1 MKAYRA
7 EFHVHTVLSPCA
19 EIEMIPPLIVEEAL
33 SKGIHW
39 IAITDHNASANVEAV
54 MKAAKGTDL
63 AVSAG
68 MEVQTQE
75 EIHSLCLFDT
85 LDQILAFQ
93 QFIDAVLPPLEN
105 QPDYFGEQLVVDETG
120 DFIRRETRLLL
131 NSASISIRE
140 AWEKTQELDG
150 LLIPAHIDRK
160 AFGMIANLGLIPID
174 TPVEALEI
182 SRHLTPESARSTF
195 PQIGQIPLIKSGD
208 AHRLNEFLGVNL
220 LRVEAPRVKE
230 LRKALANREDRT
242 LTILD
247 TDQSG
252 NTDVFPHFQ

>member
-1 MKAYRA
+1 MKTIRA

-33 SKGIHW
+33 LKGIQW

-54 MKAAKGTDL
+54 TQAAKGTGL
-63 AVSAG
+63 MITPG

-75 EIHSLCLFDT
+75 EIHSLCLFDN
-85 LDQILAFQ
+85 LDQMKAFQ
-93 QFIDAVLPPLEN
+93 QFVDNALPSIEN
-105 QPDYFGEQLVVDETG
+105 RPDFFGEQLVVDETG
-120 DFIRRETRLLL
+120 EFIRRETRLLL
-131 NSASISIRE
+131 NSAAISIRE
-140 AWEKTQELDG
+140 AWDKVNELGG

-182 SRHLTPESARSTF
+182 SRHLSPKAARAAY

-208 AHRLNEFLGVNL
+208 VHRLNEFLGVNQL
-220 LRVEAPRVKE
+220 SIETPCIAE
-230 LRKALANREDRT
+230 LRKALLNMENRS
-242 LTILD
+242 LTILE
-247 TDQSG
+247 SY
-252 NTDVFPHFQ
+252 

>member
-1 MKAYRA
+1 MKILRA

-33 SKGIHW
+33 SQGIQW
-39 IAITDHNASANVEAV
+39 IAITDHNASANAEAV
-54 MKAAKGTDL
+54 IKAAKGTNL
-63 AVSAG
+63 AVSVG

-85 LDQILAFQ
+85 LDQIQAFQ
-93 QFIDAVLPPLEN
+93 QYVDAALPPLEN
-105 QPDYFGEQLVVDETG
+105 KPDFFGEQLVVDETG
-120 DFIRRETRLLL
+120 DFVRRENRLLL
-131 NSASISIRE
+131 NSAAISIRE
-140 AWEKTQELDG
+140 AWVKVQELGG

-182 SRHLTPESARSTF
+182 SRHLTPSSARMAY

-208 AHRLNEFLGVNL
+208 VHRLNEFLGANQVQI
-220 LRVEAPRVKE
+220 EAPRIDE
-230 LRKALANREDRT
+230 LRKALAGLEGRT
-242 LTILD
+242 LTILE
-247 TDQSG
+247 G
-252 NTDVFPHFQ
+252 NESR